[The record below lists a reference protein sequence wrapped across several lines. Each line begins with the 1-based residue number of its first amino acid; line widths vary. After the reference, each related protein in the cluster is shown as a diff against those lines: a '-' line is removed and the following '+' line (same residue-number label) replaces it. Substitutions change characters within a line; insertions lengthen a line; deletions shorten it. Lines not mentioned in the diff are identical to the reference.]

1 MWYPQASFGWCKLAG
16 GLRDATL
23 HIATFLLMCFP
34 HIQNAPAN
42 TSETVMD
49 WTSGRFCFPYT
60 PVPWEVLPHNA
71 KHQKNPATKMV
82 WNSAGQDARQSLTFM
97 SSEISPTALF
107 WQIEADF
114 FYLF

>member
-1 MWYPQASFGWCKLAG
+1 MVPTGQLWMVQIGRWSKRCYTAHS
-16 GLRDATL
+16 
-23 HIATFLLMCFP
+23 HFP
-34 HIQNAPAN
+34 FDVFSTYQNAPAN

-82 WNSAGQDARQSLTFM
+82 WNSAGRDAGQSLTFM
-97 SSEISPTALF
+97 SSEISLTALF

>member
-1 MWYPQASFGWCKLAG
+1 
-16 GLRDATL
+16 
-23 HIATFLLMCFP
+23 
-34 HIQNAPAN
+34 
-42 TSETVMD
+42 MD

-82 WNSAGQDARQSLTFM
+82 WNSAGRDAGQSLTFM
-97 SSEISPTALF
+97 SSEISLTALF